1 MSVNDLLGK
10 FRATNEICK
19 DVIDIWV
26 RNRAINIDR
35 IFISSIAHRSYV
47 DSASIQW
54 VQRLLFDEN
63 PQNGCKFIEN
73 ERVLKI
79 DLWTDRTLDSL
90 DRKRYNHIFLNNF
103 INDLSYFL

>member
-54 VQRLLFDEN
+54 VQTLLFDEN
-63 PQNGCKFIEN
+63 PQNGCKLIEN
-73 ERVLKI
+73 DMSFR
-79 DLWTDRTLDSL
+79 
-90 DRKRYNHIFLNNF
+90 NHHFQ
-103 INDLSYFL
+103 